1 MGYSPPSLAGSLS
14 TMPCCSGTTS
24 DLVPSS
30 LEELLLWYL
39 VYSHH
44 LYGQAQLLL
53 VVIIHDFVVSHDQMQ
68 RALDS

>member
-14 TMPCCSGTTS
+14 TMPCCSGTTWDS
-24 DLVPSS
+24 EPSS
-30 LEELLLWYL
+30 PEELLLWCL

>member
-1 MGYSPPSLAGSLS
+1 M
-14 TMPCCSGTTS
+14 
-24 DLVPSS
+24 PSS

-53 VVIIHDFVVSHDQMQ
+53 VVIIHDFAVFHDQKQ
-68 RALDS
+68 RA